1 MIKKS
6 YRKNSKFCRTTF
18 RFVPEETNTTIDKVN
33 LLGDFNSWE
42 GAKMELRKNGSYS
55 TTVSLEV
62 GKSYEFRYLVNEDQW
77 NNDAEADSFIQG
89 PFGAQNA
96 VVEV

>member
-18 RFVPEETNTTIDKVN
+18 RFVPEEANTNIEDVK

-42 GAKMELRKNGSYS
+42 GAQMEKRKNGSYS
-55 TTVSLEV
+55 TTVSLEG
-62 GKSYEFRYLVNEDQW
+62 GKSYQFRYLVNENEW
-77 NNDAEADSFIQG
+77 TNDTEADSYVYG

-96 VVEV
+96 VIEI

>member
-1 MIKKS
+1 MIKKA

-18 RFVPEETNTTIDKVN
+18 RFSPEAAPDSADNVQI
-33 LLGDFNSWE
+33 LGDFNSWE
-42 GAKMELRKNGSYS
+42 GAPMEKRKNGTFS
-55 TTVSLEV
+55 TTISLEV
-62 GKSYEFRYLVNEDQW
+62 GKSYEFRYLVNDQEW
-77 NNDAEADSFIQG
+77 VNDTEADSYVFG